1 MMKTFFVLLAVA
13 VVLLAVMMVA
23 SLVPLGPGQS
33 RETKSQ
39 IRVHMVA
46 SALTQLSS
54 RESLGSCPP
63 TSVTKLRGLNQTVV
77 GDDLGEGN
85 ELNRGVECV
94 FVALHLQGVTIRLD
108 LPDDALGNTDGDVF
122 PKNVTSTD
130 TLERME
136 ILDAWGSPLAYFHSD
151 DYEKSD
157 AYKKIRMSEELGG
170 VVETAR
176 PSKRASTGLFINP
189 RTFQVFSAGADGV
202 FNTPDDL
209 GNWERSPE

>member
-1 MMKTFFVLLAVA
+1 MKTFFVLLAVA

-54 RESLGSCPP
+54 RESLGSFPP
-63 TSVTKLRGLNQTVV
+63 TSITKLSDVSQTNV
-77 GDDLGEGN
+77 GADLGEGN
-85 ELNRGVECV
+85 EFNRGIECV
-94 FVALHLQGVTIRLD
+94 FVALHLQGVPIRLD
-108 LPDDALGNTDGDVF
+108 LPDEGFANTDGDSF
-122 PKNVTSTD
+122 PRNVTSTD
-130 TLERME
+130 TSERWE
-136 ILDAWGSPLAYFHSD
+136 IVDAWGNPLAYFHSD

-170 VVETAR
+170 VVETAQ